1 MFPVSAR
8 LGARFARTHRCA
20 QVEQDTKS
28 IVASG
33 AAPALF
39 PLAGKGRA
47 RLIGTIRDERAN
59 HPNTL
64 KFEAPLDLPLHVF
77 DNRRQSRR
85 VATFPTVCASA

>member
-1 MFPVSAR
+1 
-8 LGARFARTHRCA
+8 
-20 QVEQDTKS
+20 
-28 IVASG
+28 VASG

-47 RLIGTIRDERAN
+47 RLIGTIRAN

-85 VATFPTVCASA
+85 VATFPKVCASA